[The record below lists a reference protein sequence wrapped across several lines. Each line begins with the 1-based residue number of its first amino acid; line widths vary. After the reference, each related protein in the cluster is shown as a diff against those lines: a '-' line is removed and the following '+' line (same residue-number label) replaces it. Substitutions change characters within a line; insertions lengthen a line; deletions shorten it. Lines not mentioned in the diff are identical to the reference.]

1 MEIFTKSAAET
12 KEAGKRFA
20 NDLIKSEKTHLTA
33 ALIGDLGSGKTTFVQ
48 GFAECLGI
56 NQRILSPTFI
66 LMRKYL
72 VTNFPDRFKGLYHVD
87 FYRIPENPH
96 EEARNLGLF
105 ELWGQVGNIVL
116 IEWGEKV
123 KDLLPLDS
131 YLVEFKHQGQG
142 IRNIAVNTLKR

>member
-1 MEIFTKSAAET
+1 MELFTKSAAET
-12 KEAGKRFA
+12 KEVGKKLA
-20 NDLIKSEKTHLTA
+20 NDLVKSERKHLTA

-48 GFAECLGI
+48 GFAKGLGI

-72 VTNFPDRFKGLYHVD
+72 VEKLPMRFKGLYHVD

-105 ELWGQVGNIVL
+105 ELWGQDGNIVL

-123 KDLLPLDS
+123 KDLLPVDS
-131 YLVEFKHQGQG
+131 YLIEFKNQGQE
-142 IRNIAVNTLKR
+142 IRRIIVNSPK